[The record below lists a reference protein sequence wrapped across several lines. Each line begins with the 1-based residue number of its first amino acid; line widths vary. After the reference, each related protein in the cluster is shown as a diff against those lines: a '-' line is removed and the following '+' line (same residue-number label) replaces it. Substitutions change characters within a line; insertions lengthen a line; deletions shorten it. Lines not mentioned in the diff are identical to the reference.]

1 MIRLNLTL
9 FAALVICALA
19 LVTSQHR
26 ARTLFSELEREQEE
40 AKRIDV
46 EWGQL
51 QLEQSTW
58 AMHARIEKIAGKTLR
73 MRTPPQGQV
82 RVLPTQPGN
91 GR

>member
-1 MIRLNLTL
+1 MIRLNLAL
-9 FAALVICALA
+9 FAALVVFALA

-26 ARTLFSELEREQEE
+26 ARTLFSELEREQQE

-58 AMHARIEKIAGKTLR
+58 AMHARIEKIAGRTLR
-73 MRTPPQGQV
+73 MRTPPQAQV
-82 RVLPTQPGN
+82 RVLPAQSDN
-91 GR
+91 AR

>member
-9 FAALVICALA
+9 FAVLVICALA

-26 ARTLFSELEREQEE
+26 ARMLFRELEREQQE

-58 AMHARIEKIAGKTLR
+58 AMHARIEKIAGNTLH
-73 MRTPPQGQV
+73 MRTPVQAQV
-82 RVLPTQPGN
+82 RVLPARPGE
-91 GR
+91 RR

>member
-1 MIRLNLTL
+1 MIRFNLTL
-9 FAALVICALA
+9 FGALVMCALA

-26 ARTLFSELEREQEE
+26 ARTLFSELEREQHE

-58 AMHARIEKIAGKTLR
+58 AMHARIEKIAGNTLR
-73 MRTPPQGQV
+73 MRTPPQAQV
-82 RVLPTQPGN
+82 RVLPAKRG
-91 GR
+91 GER